1 MTKIKRL
8 DHVAI
13 VVDDIEN
20 ALHFWRDKLGL
31 KLDHIEDVPEQKSQV
46 AFLPLGQSEIE
57 LVKPT
62 TNDSGIARFLEKRG
76 SGLHHL
82 CFEVDD
88 IQTKLDQ
95 MKVQG
100 VRLIN
105 ETAMTLDNGTKIAF
119 IHPQSANGVL
129 VELYELP

>member
-1 MTKIKRL
+1 MAKIKRL

-13 VVDDIEN
+13 VVDDIET
-20 ALHFWRDKLGL
+20 ALHFWRDTLGL
-31 KLDHIEDVPEQKSQV
+31 ELDHIEDVPEQKSQV
-46 AFLPLGQSEIE
+46 AFLPLAQSEIE

-62 TNDSGIARFLEKRG
+62 TNESGIARYLEKRG
-76 SGLHHL
+76 PGMHHL

-88 IQTKLDQ
+88 IQAKLDQ
-95 MKVQG
+95 MKAQG

-105 ETAMTLDNGTKIAF
+105 ETATVLDNGKKMAF
-119 IHPQSANGVL
+119 IHPESANGVL